1 MEVMSRYMAHAVVM
15 VSWVHTGTPC
25 RCYRFTSRHRN
36 KASAGEGSWFQYV
49 KNATPVKPNEAKSNK
64 SKCTCTY
71 LQRLIQSHEIHN
83 SFLGVDHTSVKWF
96 LKVLFS
102 FTVHIPNH

>member
-36 KASAGEGSWFQYV
+36 KASAGEGSWQRV
-49 KNATPVKPNEAKSNK
+49 LVSVREKRDICEA
-64 SKCTCTY
+64 
-71 LQRLIQSHEIHN
+71 Q
-83 SFLGVDHTSVKWF
+83 
-96 LKVLFS
+96 
-102 FTVHIPNH
+102 